1 VFGDKVWVP
10 FSNYGTNGVTLGG
23 GDIYKD
29 ATENDILCD
38 AVITEADLSGLG
50 GSDTAPYTFPTASTA
65 TLNRYTSV
73 TINQDTAQSTNYN
86 QMDIRVEVVL
96 ASATP
101 AAVAPQPAANGDTT
115 IQLKAINGAG
125 TGVTGQ
131 DVQLNKA
138 STALATTFTFERE
151 NVDWNTAYG
160 YGLYFE
166 GVEST
171 NDGARIVQNVVGVIL
186 PLYANGAAAADQ
198 EIFGAIPGQK
208 LTNTPSG
215 IKSNPLLIGINIKE
229 WSIESGGTNL
239 AKVKVEWYGSVSVVS
254 GSTITVKN
262 AGATSFTNNAD
273 CTGGTVTEV
282 AATLITTSQ
291 AAIQEF
297 SAPAGTN
304 GHAVALDDTTGV
316 TIANTGN
323 TNPVTDPTYSTNYPV
338 KLLNTANWK
347 TGGKGKCSDTQ
358 NTEYILA

>member
-1 VFGDKVWVP
+1 
-10 FSNYGTNGVTLGG
+10 
-23 GDIYKD
+23 
-29 ATENDILCD
+29 
-38 AVITEADLSGLG
+38 
-50 GSDTAPYTFPTASTA
+50 
-65 TLNRYTSV
+65 
-73 TINQDTAQSTNYN
+73 
-86 QMDIRVEVVL
+86 L

-138 STALATTFTFERE
+138 SEAGDTTFTFERE

-254 GSTITVKN
+254 GSTIALRN
-262 AGATSFTNNAD
+262 AGAGTFNVATD
-273 CTGGTVTEV
+273 CTGGTAVDTT
-282 AATLITTSQ
+282 ATLITTSQ
-291 AAIQEF
+291 ATIQEF
-297 SAPAGTN
+297 TMTAAGTA
-304 GHAVALDDTTGV
+304 GHAIALDDATGV
-316 TIANTGN
+316 AITNTGN